1 MKAVLLDCEK
11 IERLAA
17 EIYQRLSRQPGFR
30 EPVRTTFTRLAEDE
44 RAHAIQLALAVQWAD
59 PALGM
64 AKRISGQKVA
74 EGLEK
79 IQGLMREL
87 EWHAASEE
95 AALKMAIDL
104 EKSFIRIHLDNAVY
118 FSEPRI
124 AQLFEA
130 LGRQDDAHLATLQDC
145 LTWWQ
150 SQRRLDAE

>member
-17 EIYQRLSRQPGFR
+17 EIYQQLSRQPGFC
-30 EPVRTTFTRLAEDE
+30 EPVRTTFARLADDE
-44 RAHAIQLALAVQWAD
+44 REHAAQLAMAVQWAD

-74 EGLEK
+74 EGLTK

-87 EWHAASEE
+87 ERHAASEE

-104 EKSFIRIHLDNAVY
+104 ENSFVRIHLENAVY

-124 AQLFEA
+124 AQLFEV
-130 LGRQDDAHLATLQDC
+130 LGRQDDDHLTTLKDC
-145 LTWWQ
+145 LAWWH
-150 SQRRLDAE
+150 SRRQD